1 MFKQTGRPV
10 TCKQICLTSNTMS
23 KRISIKA
30 MNTEPLERQV
40 SPPLTPQIFTKS
52 LCSPWYPKL
61 VGLQEGTLD
70 SHRFSRRASYRERGC
85 IQRGKMQTG
94 IQKQSCTRNSVSV
107 PARST
112 RACHFPGCPE
122 RMGENVDLH
131 TGMSAD
137 TKFYLHTKDK
147 WPQSSWKFHSLLTS
161 CMSTRDN
168 ERERWGERQ
177 EWERGTRQRQRE
189 KAMGRV

>member
-1 MFKQTGRPV
+1 MFR
-10 TCKQICLTSNTMS
+10 
-23 KRISIKA
+23 
-30 MNTEPLERQV
+30 
-40 SPPLTPQIFTKS
+40 KS

-70 SHRFSRRASYRERGC
+70 SHRFSRRASYRERGR
-85 IQRGKMQTG
+85 IQRGKMQTE

-107 PARST
+107 PAPST

-122 RMGENVDLH
+122 SMGKSADLH

-147 WPQSSWKFHSLLTS
+147 WPQSSWKYHSLLTS

-168 ERERWGERQ
+168 ERERWGGETGMRERS
-177 EWERGTRQRQRE
+177 ETEAEREGYGKSLNTSQAFSLIKLSHLPSSPRT
-189 KAMGRV
+189 AYLLFMTF